1 MKVVL
6 EVADTKESSTFNMIS
21 QFVMLFSVQLKFCNL
36 GRSKAGSPPPGVSIL
51 CYISISIL
59 IKYSNFSRFYK
70 KNWVHFI
77 KNSDVISL
85 VIDQSQPKMH

>member
-59 IKYSNFSRFYK
+59 I
-70 KNWVHFI
+70 
-77 KNSDVISL
+77 
-85 VIDQSQPKMH
+85 

>member
-6 EVADTKESSTFNMIS
+6 EVADTKESSSFNIIF

-36 GRSKAGSPPPGVSIL
+36 SRRKAGSPPPGVSIL
-51 CYISISIL
+51 RYISISIL

-70 KNWVHFI
+70 KMGPFY
-77 KNSDVISL
+77 KKFRCD
-85 VIDQSQPKMH
+85 KFGK